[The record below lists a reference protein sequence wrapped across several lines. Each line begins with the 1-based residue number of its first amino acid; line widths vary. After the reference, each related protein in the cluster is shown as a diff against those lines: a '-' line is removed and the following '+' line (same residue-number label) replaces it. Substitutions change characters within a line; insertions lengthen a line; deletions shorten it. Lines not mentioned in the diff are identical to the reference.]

1 MGDVGGG
8 LQGQVGLD
16 VTHRP
21 NEVPELLPVGLD
33 LLLQDVVLGD
43 LLLQLRH
50 ARPVPALADLL
61 LQESRP
67 LSSASGLGLCLSS
80 LCPHVEDWNRSY
92 GQRVDR
98 PAERPRGTAA
108 RLPGLRPEHLCDYGP

>member
-1 MGDVGGG
+1 MGEVGGG
-8 LQGQVGLD
+8 LQGQAGLYG
-16 VTHRP
+16 TYRP

-67 LSSASGLGLCLSS
+67 LSSASGLGLRSSS
-80 LCPHVEDWNRSY
+80 LRPRVEKWNRSF

-98 PAERPRGTAA
+98 PAERPRGMAA
-108 RLPGLRPEHLCDYGP
+108 RSPRGTRLFSSGPG